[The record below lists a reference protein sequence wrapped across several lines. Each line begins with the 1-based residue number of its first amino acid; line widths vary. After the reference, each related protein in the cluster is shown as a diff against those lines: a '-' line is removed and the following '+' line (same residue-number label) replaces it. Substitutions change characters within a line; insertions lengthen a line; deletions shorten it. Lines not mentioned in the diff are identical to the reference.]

1 MSAGTLRTREGG
13 VLVEVAAFRCTPPR
27 RTALF
32 TSRSLRRAYLRGD
45 VLDRYVAGGDVA
57 GPVARQLDTAVRQA
71 EHHLAGDR
79 TKQVVMRLDKAL
91 DRLERPQRTDRVTP
105 AARAD
110 LTERLQG
117 VIDTLS

>member
-1 MSAGTLRTREGG
+1 M
-13 VLVEVAAFRCTPPR
+13 
-27 RTALF
+27 
-32 TSRSLRRAYLRGD
+32 
-45 VLDRYVAGGDVA
+45 LDRYVAGGDVA